1 MKEMIKKI
9 NFMKVAEWAFVLA
22 MLVVPFLSAANLAHA
37 DLAQPNCRA
46 LNGVSCQ
53 NTDLAGIIIKILDFL
68 LGIAF
73 LIAVLMLV
81 LGGFRYITSA
91 GNEETAGKGKK
102 TIFNALIGIAI
113 VILSYVIVQVVNKT
127 LSSAAG

>member
-9 NFMKVAEWAFVLA
+9 NFMKVAEWAFVFA
-22 MLVVPFLSAANLAHA
+22 ILVVPFLSAAHLAHA
-37 DLAQPNCRA
+37 DLPLPACDK
-46 LNGVSCQ
+46 LGGVSCKS
-53 NTDLAGIIIKILDFL
+53 TDLSGIIVTILDFL

-73 LIAVLMLV
+73 LVAVLMLV

-113 VILSYVIVQVVNKT
+113 VILSYVIVSVVSKT
-127 LSSAAG
+127 ISSNTN

>member
-9 NFMKVAEWAFVLA
+9 NFMKVAEWAFVFA
-22 MLVVPFLSAANLAHA
+22 MLVVPFVVAVNVAQA
-37 DLAQPNCRA
+37 DIPQPNCRQ
-46 LNGVSCQ
+46 LDGVRCD
-53 NTDLAGIIIKILDFL
+53 NTDLSGIIIKILNFL

-73 LIAVLMLV
+73 LVAVLMLV

-113 VILSYVIVQVVNKT
+113 VILSYVIVQVVSRT
-127 LSSAAG
+127 ISSAN